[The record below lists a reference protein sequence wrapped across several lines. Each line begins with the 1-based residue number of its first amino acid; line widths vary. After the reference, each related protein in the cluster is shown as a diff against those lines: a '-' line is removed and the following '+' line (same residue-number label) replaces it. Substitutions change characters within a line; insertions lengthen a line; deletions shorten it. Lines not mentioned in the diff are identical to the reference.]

1 MADYATIQ
9 DVITLFRPLT
19 PEETERATAL
29 LPIVSDGLRVEAVKV
44 GRDLDEMVE
53 ASTAYANVVKEVTV
67 GIVGRMLTFDTSS
80 TPYSQ
85 ESQSALGYSWSGTY
99 AVAGGGLQIMRNDLK
114 TLGLTRQVLGVV
126 NFDKRYN
133 HYPL

>member
-1 MADYATIQ
+1 MADFATIQ
-9 DVITLFRPLT
+9 DVTTLYRPLT
-19 PEETERATAL
+19 PQETERATAL

-44 GRDLDEMVE
+44 GRDLDQMVE
-53 ASTAYANVVKEVTV
+53 ESTAYANVVKEVTV
-67 GIVGRMLTFDTSS
+67 GIVGRMLSYDTDSA
-80 TPYSQ
+80 PYSQ
-85 ESQSALGYSWSGTY
+85 ESQSALGYSWSGTF

-133 HYPL
+133 CNPL

>member
-29 LPIVSDGLRVEAVKV
+29 LPIVSDGLRVEAEKV

-53 ASTAYANVVKEVTV
+53 ASTAYANVVKEVAV

-126 NFDKRYN
+126 NFDKRHN
-133 HYPL
+133 CYPH

>member
-53 ASTAYANVVKEVTV
+53 ESTAYANVVKEVTV

-126 NFDKRYN
+126 NFDKRHN
-133 HYPL
+133 CYPY